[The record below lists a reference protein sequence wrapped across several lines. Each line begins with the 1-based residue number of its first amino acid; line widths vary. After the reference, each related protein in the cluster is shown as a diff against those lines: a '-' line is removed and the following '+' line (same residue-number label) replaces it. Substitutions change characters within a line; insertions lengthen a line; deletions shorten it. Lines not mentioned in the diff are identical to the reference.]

1 MMVLPWY
8 MHGQCFFCAHIALFC
23 VNLVNFHWQK
33 QIKPYFG
40 VVVDGVEILITMFTR
55 IKASRGILQFF
66 LSIVDNLQQQSQ
78 QTTLHL
84 SYCNPHHHS
93 IMILIMHIQFY
104 TQIALAIS
112 FFLF

>member
-1 MMVLPWY
+1 MLFCWGHVQLSTVAVLWY
-8 MHGQCFFCAHIALFC
+8 QFVISWYLIITIFMFHDGTTMIHAWSVFFFCAHIALFC

-66 LSIVDNLQQQSQ
+66 
-78 QTTLHL
+78 
-84 SYCNPHHHS
+84 CP
-93 IMILIMHIQFY
+93 
-104 TQIALAIS
+104 
-112 FFLF
+112 